1 MIMLYRAILR
11 NTIKQKGVLRTE
23 MLLRTETSP
32 TDPCPGSS
40 MLCIF
45 VLFFLSAISCST
57 KFTEFHFSWILVKIL
72 RGRRSV
78 RYPIALGVIKREGEV
93 I

>member
-23 MLLRTETSP
+23 MLLRTEMSP

-45 VLFFLSAISCST
+45 VLFFLSATNCST
-57 KFTEFHFSWILVKIL
+57 EFTKFHFSWILVKIL
-72 RGRRSV
+72 RGKRSI